1 MNTVIIAVIVVGSIG
16 LFIGIFLS
24 LASVKFKVEVNE
36 EKLERFFLEIT
47 VELAVILD
55 VMALHVQLLK
65 KKPQLI
71 NVLLVVM
78 KLLKK

>member
-36 EKLERFFLEIT
+36 ELERFFLEIT
-47 VELAVILD
+47 VELVVILD

>member
-36 EKLERFFLEIT
+36 DEEKIR
-47 VELAVILD
+47 AVLPGNNCGACGYPD

-71 NVLLVVM
+71 NVL
-78 KLLKK
+78 